1 MRSKMKKRVCFCA
14 AVLCA
19 ALLSISSLP
28 VLYAAATEGGIG
40 KDEPSSSEEAAS
52 SEAPVLSSEDPIS
65 SELPVSSEGP
75 VSSEQEP
82 SSSEEVSSTL
92 PESSEVSSG
101 EEVSSSLEFPSED
114 ETDPS
119 TETSENQH
127 TSSGPPDWFY
137 GQVTSGASQIDT
149 STVTSAESSSSSG
162 ITSSSSSSSSSS
174 ASSSSSSVTTNRTT
188 NHNRFL
194 LFFGLFLIVAGF
206 AGLIFFI
213 VLQVY
218 YVRSRRQPQARPAAR
233 AGETSPK
240 EDAAAFAAGAAVYT
254 GEDDNGDYGD
264 YSGAFVL
271 SDNDRGET
279 SEFDAMSDEE
289 LDARLAE
296 YEAKAKN
303 RRVNGDSSGR
313 SRPRH

>member
-174 ASSSSSSVTTNRTT
+174 ASSSSSVTTNRTT

-218 YVRSRRQPQARPAAR
+218 YVRSRRQPQARPAAP
-233 AGETSPK
+233 AGETFPK